1 METGAAARIQ
11 RNYSRFRGFCLL
23 AAILSAPVKSA
34 GEDAPKPPAATF
46 QAIIPKQEGA
56 IEKALGWLAKSQN
69 KDGSWGSNGSDGTYR
84 MAMTGLAGLA
94 FLSGGHTPGRGPFG
108 KNVLRAVEFV
118 LKHQQKDGLI
128 TSGDDGQSMYGH
140 GFAMTFLG
148 EALGMDPNGELALK
162 MKNCLIAAV
171 KLTARAQSSWGG
183 WYYSPNSGS
192 DEGSVTITQVQ
203 ALRSCANAGI
213 PVPPKVMQQ
222 ALSYIHKSQNADGGV
237 RYTAQSGGSSSV
249 ALSAAGAELLLMAG
263 QYDAKETKKAIE
275 YMKKNLSPGSAQGHD
290 FYTNFY
296 GSQAMMQVGGS
307 AWEEFYQALRTRLL
321 TSQGSNGAWSG
332 DVGTTYCTSIGVMI
346 LALPYGYLPI
356 FQK

>member
-1 METGAAARIQ
+1 MVPRLCIL
-11 RNYSRFRGFCLL
+11 FLL
-23 AAILSAPVKSA
+23 AGAVLAPWRGL
-34 GEDAPKPPAATF
+34 GEDAPKPATASTF
-46 QAIIPKQEGA
+46 QGIIARQEGA
-56 IEKALGWLAKSQN
+56 LEKALGWLAKSQQ
-69 KDGSWGSNGSDGTYR
+69 KDGSWASNGPDGTYR

-94 FLSGGHTPGRGPFG
+94 FLSCGHTPGRGPFG
-108 KNVLRAVEFV
+108 KHVLKAVEFV

-148 EALGMDPNGELALK
+148 EALGMDPNGELAAK
-162 MKNCLIAAV
+162 MKTCLTAAV

-213 PVPPKVMQQ
+213 PVPPKVMTQ
-222 ALSYIHKSQNADGGV
+222 ALSYIHKSQNVDGGI
-237 RYTAQSGGSSSV
+237 RYTAQSGGPSSL

-275 YMKKNLSPGSAQGHD
+275 YVKGNLSKGSTQGHD

-296 GSQAMMQVGGS
+296 ASQAMLQVGGKP
-307 AWEEFYQALRTRLL
+307 WEDYYSSLRNRLI

-332 DVGTTYCTSIGVMI
+332 DVGATYCTSIAVMI
-346 LALPYGYLPI
+346 LALPYNYMPI